1 MVAVRQAV
9 FEDAE
14 ALARIDLVTWTSET
28 SPVPAPQV
36 DTYDFFDE
44 RTSPADVLVAE
55 VGGTVVGY
63 VKLRSVLHPPSRSH
77 VMEINGLAVDP
88 SHQREGVAPH
98 LVEAAVE
105 ESARRGALKVSL
117 RVLGPN
123 ARARRLYE
131 RCGFVV
137 EGVLRGE
144 FVLDGRPVDDVFM
157 ARRLDDGDRD
167 AWGITTHD
175 WSVDVDVEHLAKAR
189 QAAESLGDAM
199 ALHLVLEVLA
209 YADDEAEAAG
219 RRGCVRVVVRGD
231 EIQVADDGRGTD
243 TRRDAEGRVVRKPIM
258 ATRDV
263 RFFDEEDPVL
273 LPDGLPRRGMSTVS
287 AASPS
292 LLHDNWRTS
301 GAWSQEYRFGTP
313 QAELR
318 ELPPT
323 GRTGTTATVRLPS
336 PVDLDLTQLA
346 VLVRGFAHVDVEVS
360 GGRGADGAPPTPDR
374 R

>member
-209 YADDEAEAAG
+209 YADDEAE
-219 RRGCVRVVVRGD
+219 
-231 EIQVADDGRGTD
+231 
-243 TRRDAEGRVVRKPIM
+243 GRVVRKPIM

-323 GRTGTTATVRLPS
+323 GRTGTTVTVRLPS